1 MKRYIIT
8 ALASFAALLA
18 FSPKSSA
25 QALIPEGYELV
36 DSVIFVQSATADSS
50 YVGKNIFDIM
60 PSRRKGGIADVV
72 IQQDSLLKSA
82 MRSHIYANSGKAIK
96 GYRIRIFYDNGQ
108 NARAESTKA
117 YNIATNQFHVSAYR
131 GYTNPYFKVTIGDFR
146 TKSDAQRMLEDIKGT
161 FPTAFIVKEKI
172 KLPSVWASQD
182 YQADTIKVLRK
193 ITYFE

>member
-1 MKRYIIT
+1 MRKNII
-8 ALASFAALLA
+8 ASLIIAACAICL
-18 FSPKSSA
+18 SQKSHA

-60 PSRRKGGIADVV
+60 PSREKGGRADVV
-72 IQQDSLLKSA
+72 VRQDSLLA
-82 MRSHIYANSGKAIK
+82 AALRSHIYANSGKSIK

-108 NARAESTKA
+108 NARSESTKA
-117 YNIATNQFHVSAYR
+117 YNLATKQFHVSAYR

-146 TKSDAQRMLEDIKGT
+146 TKSDAQRMLEDVKGT
-161 FPTAFIVKEKI
+161 FPSAFIVKEKI
-172 KLPSVWASQD
+172 KLPSVWATQD